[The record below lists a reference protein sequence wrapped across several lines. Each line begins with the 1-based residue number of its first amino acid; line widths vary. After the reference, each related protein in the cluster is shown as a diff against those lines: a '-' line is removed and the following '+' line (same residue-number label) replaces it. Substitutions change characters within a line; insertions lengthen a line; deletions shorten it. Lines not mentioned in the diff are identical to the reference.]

1 VKKAI
6 ENKKVVA
13 AVMKSNVS
21 DLGFNP
27 NCTLAVLGVNKKG
40 GFTIRYSWPL
50 IQQKASIP
58 ISR

>member
-1 VKKAI
+1 MNIVKKAI
-6 ENKKVVA
+6 ESKKVVA

-21 DLGFNP
+21 GLGVNP

-50 IQQKASIP
+50 IQ
-58 ISR
+58 